1 MEMHQLKYFLAVAET
16 GSFSRAA
23 ERCYVSQPS
32 LSQQIIKLE
41 QEVGQ
46 PLFDRAGR
54 RVMLTQAG
62 KMLVEHARTILM
74 TVENA
79 TKQLKSAG
87 EDVSVRLSV
96 GVIPTIGPY
105 ILPKVIGNFLKS
117 RPNIDLVIQEDYTQ
131 RLITAL
137 CEGEID
143 IAIMALPINND
154 QLAVETLGTDA
165 LLLALPRGHKL
176 TKKRRVKTADV
187 RDERFVLINEM
198 HCLGEQVASFCRQ
211 HEFQPGV
218 VCRSAQISTVQAL
231 VELDQGISI
240 LPAMAR
246 DNHRSSRLVYCEFGD
261 EKPSR
266 TIVAAH
272 HRHRYMI
279 PQAQE
284 FIDTVRQHLE
294 SK

>member
-41 QEVGQ
+41 QEIGQ

-62 KMLVEHARTILM
+62 KTLLEHARTILM

-79 TKQLKSAG
+79 TKQLKSAD
-87 EDVSVRLSV
+87 EKTNVHLAV
-96 GVIPTIGPY
+96 GVIPTIAPY
-105 ILPKVIGNFLKS
+105 ILPKVIGSFLKN
-117 RPNIDLVIQEDYTQ
+117 RPNVELVIQEDYTQ

-143 IAIMALPINND
+143 VAIMALPISND
-154 QLAVETLGTDA
+154 QLAVETLGTDD
-165 LLLALPRGHKL
+165 LLLALPRGHRL
-176 TKKRRVKTADV
+176 TKKRRVKTTDV
-187 RDERFVLINEM
+187 RDERFVLISEM

-211 HEFQPGV
+211 HEFQPSV

-231 VELDQGISI
+231 VALDQGISL

-246 DNHRSSRLVYCEFGD
+246 DSYKNSKLVYCEFGD
-261 EKPSR
+261 DKPSR
-266 TIVAAH
+266 TIVAVY
-272 HRHRYMI
+272 HRHRYRI
-279 PQAQE
+279 PQARE
-284 FIDTVRQHLE
+284 FVEAVRLNLAG
-294 SK
+294 K